1 MSEIPLHPND
11 VCEHGEDTWPCPL
24 CDAKEIKSLRA
35 ENERLRAEVG
45 RSQEARTM
53 TGEEEWNKRR
63 AVTALL
69 EIARDALQAAGAV
82 VSNGC
87 EPTRLD
93 DVIYEARKAAHAAMV
108 LAGELPVSTTLT
120 GSEES

>member
-1 MSEIPLHPND
+1 
-11 VCEHGEDTWPCPL
+11 
-24 CDAKEIKSLRA
+24 
-35 ENERLRAEVG
+35 
-45 RSQEARTM
+45 M
-53 TGEEEWNKRR
+53 TGEEQWNKRR

-93 DVIYEARKAAHAAMV
+93 NAIYEARAAAHAAMV
-108 LAGELPVSTTLT
+108 FAVELPVPTAPT
-120 GSEES
+120 GSEGGP

>member
-1 MSEIPLHPND
+1 
-11 VCEHGEDTWPCPL
+11 
-24 CDAKEIKSLRA
+24 
-35 ENERLRAEVG
+35 
-45 RSQEARTM
+45 M
-53 TGEEEWNKRR
+53 TGEEQWNKWR

-93 DVIYEARKAAHAAMV
+93 GVIYEARKAAHAALV
-108 LAGELPVSTTLT
+108 LAGELPVSTTET
-120 GSEES
+120 GGEDTKGETT